1 MIYSVIV
8 ELEVEMHTVLVIVD
22 ARNEE
27 EAGAR
32 AEEVAIDEEF
42 DLQWVDA
49 SATDI
54 DIIDD
59 VD

>member
-1 MIYSVIV
+1 MIYSVVV
-8 ELEVEMHTVLVIVD
+8 ELEMEPHAVLVIVD

-27 EAGAR
+27 EAGVR
-32 AEEVAIDEEF
+32 AEEVAVDEEF

-49 SATDI
+49 SSMDI
-54 DIIDD
+54 DLIDD